1 MGNEISIRELA
12 KLWHIPGNLES
23 HIYIQV
29 RTHTQEIHEK
39 SLITTLTDLEDLH
52 NQKVKAM
59 AELLSTSWSVE
70 IMPQQTQR
78 TSW

>member
-1 MGNEISIRELA
+1 MSVGELA
-12 KLWHIPGNLES
+12 KLWHIPGNLEG
-23 HIYIQV
+23 HVYIQV
-29 RTHTQEIHEK
+29 RAHTQEIHEK

-52 NQKVKAM
+52 NQKVKAK
-59 AELLSTSWSVE
+59 AELSSTCWSVE